1 MRRAVFLDRD
11 GVVNRSLVA
20 NGKPMAPKRLSEFR
34 LLPGARRN
42 ITTLRRRGFRIA
54 VVTNQPDVA
63 KGLIERAELERMNA
77 RLAPLGADVV
87 KVCPHAQ
94 DAGCRCRKPKPGM
107 LRAAARELGV
117 SLGRSYMVGDRW
129 SDVEA
134 GRAAGCYTVKIE
146 RGWANERPSQPD
158 AVVKSLGEAVKHIL
172 QREGRRA
179 KR

>member
-1 MRRAVFLDRD
+1 L
-11 GVVNRSLVA
+11 VVK
-20 NGKPMAPKRLSEFR
+20 GKPLAPRRLAEFR

-42 ITTLRRRGFRIA
+42 ITTLRRRGFKIA

-63 KGLIERAELERMNA
+63 RGLIARDELERMNA

-87 KVCPHAQ
+87 KVCAHTQ
-94 DAGCRCRKPKPGM
+94 DEGCACRKPKPGM

-117 SLGRSYMVGDRW
+117 ALSRSYMVGDRW

-146 RGWANERPSQPD
+146 RGYVNERPAQPD
-158 AVVKSLGEAVKHIL
+158 AVVRSLGAAVRHIL
-172 QREGRRA
+172 QRERRRA

>member
-11 GVVNRSLVA
+11 GVINRSLA
-20 NGKPMAPKRLSEFR
+20 AKGRPLAPKRLKDFR
-34 LLPGARRN
+34 LLPGAGRN
-42 ITTLRRRGFRIA
+42 ITTLRRRGFKIA

-63 KGLIERAELERMNA
+63 KGLIELRELERMNA
-77 RLAPLGADVV
+77 RLLPLGADLV

-117 SLGRSYMVGDRW
+117 SLSRSYMVGDRW

-134 GRAAGCYTVKIE
+134 GRTAGCYTVKIE
-146 RGWANERPSQPD
+146 RGWANEQPSRPD
-158 AVVKSLGEAVKHIL
+158 AIVKSLGEAVKHIL
-172 QREGRRA
+172 KREGRRA
-179 KR
+179 KK